1 MGAGGA
7 AARRAG
13 GWRPALLSV
22 GGEAGAERQSGRQQ
36 TRQAQAQVPT
46 LRVIVMLVQTTV
58 LVVKHQL
65 WIDDRRFANY
75 KPRPT
80 E

>member
-13 GWRPALLSV
+13 VWRPALLSV

-36 TRQAQAQVPT
+36 TRQAQVAT
-46 LRVIVMLVQTTV
+46 LTVIVIVQTTV
-58 LVVKHQL
+58 LIVRQEL
-65 WIDDRRFANY
+65 
-75 KPRPT
+75 
-80 E
+80 